1 MQPERL
7 TAQGIMQPERLTAR
21 FQEQGARGRE
31 RNRVSKSNPTAAVT
45 IAYLS
50 ELYSLPRHLSIES
63 DVRSEQLLAVVMYY
77 LEKMVSDPEYDLTT
91 DEIGPPFVRRGRVS
105 STRGLTDVGL
115 EACGDPASPVLSKR
129 HSGET
134 PAVSLAAARAE
145 ASAGGSADKAA
156 RYRLYKE
163 AVG

>member
-115 EACGDPASPVLSKR
+115 GACGDPASPVLSKR
-129 HSGET
+129 HSG
-134 PAVSLAAARAE
+134 AAAHSHPTRR
-145 ASAGGSADKAA
+145 AA
-156 RYRLYKE
+156 RLHQAKSSSSE
-163 AVG
+163 KLPLL